1 MRWITG
7 GPDLPPELL
16 QALED
21 EQLVLFCGAGVS
33 YPVGLPTFRG
43 LVERVYGRRNQA
55 MEGLESAEFANKN
68 YDRVLGLLER
78 RIGASFVRR
87 AVIET
92 LYLDPG
98 AALPTHKALL
108 TLATTR
114 KGVCRLITTN
124 FDRGFELV
132 AGPGIAIE
140 SAPKLPVPKLGVWN
154 SVVHLHGLI
163 TDKDPDGRTL
173 ILTGADFGTAYLT
186 ERWASRFVSELF

>member
-33 YPVGLPTFRG
+33 YPAGLPTFRG
-43 LVERVYGRRNQA
+43 LVEKVYERLNQP
-55 MEGLESAEFANKN
+55 MQGFERIGFENKN

-78 RIGASFVRR
+78 RLVASPLVRR

-92 LYLDPG
+92 LHLDVG

-114 KGVCRLITTN
+114 NGVCRLVTTN
-124 FDRGFELV
+124 FDRGFEF
-132 AGPGIAIE
+132 AARPGTRLTPSACASRECASSRLACAADISSCDLFIAICAVVSSGRE
-140 SAPKLPVPKLGVWN
+140 MAPASSRCCNCYTISA
-154 SVVHLHGLI
+154 
-163 TDKDPDGRTL
+163 
-173 ILTGADFGTAYLT
+173 
-186 ERWASRFVSELF
+186 